1 MRFKIDYNPKNEQWE
16 VKDNLCCDQVVGSHF
31 DLNNA
36 QAQLEYE
43 ETLWHKFDSETQ
55 EINVEHWCLFYS
67 LNQNIELNTSRI
79 GTVSASMYY
88 PYLLGA

>member
-67 LNQNIELNTSRI
+67 LNQNVVGESSNPKISKISLSC
-79 GTVSASMYY
+79 S
-88 PYLLGA
+88 